1 MTLNPLE
8 MIVDRTP
15 LEKSIRLE
23 TLRAE
28 LDKEGYTIVK
38 SAWLE
43 RLNAVIL
50 KRNLLNG
57 DKA

>member
-1 MTLNPLE
+1 MTINLHDI
-8 MIVDRTP
+8 IVDRTP

-28 LDKEGYTIVK
+28 LDKEGYTIVSTK
-38 SAWLE
+38 WLA

-50 KRNLLNG
+50 KRKLEES
-57 DKA
+57 

>member
-1 MTLNPLE
+1 MTIDLNDVV
-8 MIVDRTP
+8 IDRSP

-38 SAWLE
+38 SAWLA

-50 KRNLLNG
+50 KKKLEEL
-57 DKA
+57 

>member
-1 MTLNPLE
+1 MTVDLHDI
-8 MIVDRTP
+8 IVDRTD

-28 LDKEGYTIVK
+28 LDKEGYTIVSTK
-38 SAWLE
+38 WLA

-50 KRNLLNG
+50 KKKLEES
-57 DKA
+57 

>member
-8 MIVDRTP
+8 MIIDRTP

-28 LDKEGYTIVK
+28 LDKEGYTVVK
-38 SAWLE
+38 TAWLA

-50 KRNLLNG
+50 KKKLEV
-57 DKA
+57 A